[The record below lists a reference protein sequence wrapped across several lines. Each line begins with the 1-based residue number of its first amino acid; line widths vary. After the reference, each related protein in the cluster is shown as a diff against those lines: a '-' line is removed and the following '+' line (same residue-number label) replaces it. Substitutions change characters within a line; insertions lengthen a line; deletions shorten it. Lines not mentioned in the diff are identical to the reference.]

1 MSETERAG
9 RSVFDLYRDSVANM
23 INEFDKVRPAYVQSI
38 TNLQQ
43 QTMDSMRKLTELA
56 LSAQREFI
64 EPLRLPAIPDAWVRG
79 TDELNDA
86 LAKTTSV
93 ANKVVI
99 ASIDTATQ
107 NIKIATDAFETFAR
121 INQNI
126 LKSIR
131 STLTPTKGE

>member
-1 MSETERAG
+1 MSEAERAG
-9 RSVFDLYRDSVANM
+9 RSIFDIYRESVTNI

-43 QTMDSMRKLTELA
+43 QAMDSMRKLTELA

-64 EPLRLPAIPDAWVRG
+64 EPIRLPAMPDAWVRG
-79 TDELNDA
+79 TDEFNDA
-86 LAKTTSV
+86 LAKTTSI
-93 ANKVVI
+93 ANRAMI
-99 ASIDTATQ
+99 AGIDTATQ

>member
-1 MSETERAG
+1 MSEAERAG
-9 RSVFDLYRDSVANM
+9 RSIFDIYRESVTNI

-64 EPLRLPAIPDAWVRG
+64 EPMRLPAIPDAWVRG
-79 TDELNDA
+79 TDEFNDA
-86 LAKTTSV
+86 LAKTTSI
-93 ANKVVI
+93 ANRAMI
-99 ASIDTATQ
+99 AGIDTATQ

-131 STLTPTKGE
+131 STLAPTKGE

>member
-9 RSVFDLYRDSVANM
+9 RSVFDLYRDSIANM
-23 INEFDKVRPAYVQSI
+23 MNEFDKVRPAYVQSI

-43 QTMDSMRKLTELA
+43 QAMDSIRKLTELA
-56 LSAQREFI
+56 LSAQRELI
-64 EPLRLPAIPDAWVRG
+64 EPMRLPPIPDAWVRG
-79 TDELNDA
+79 ADELNDA
-86 LAKTTSV
+86 LAKTTSI

-107 NIKIATDAFETFAR
+107 NIKIATDACETFAR

-131 STLTPTKGE
+131 STLTPKGE